1 MNLHLAN
8 QVTIAE
14 HWVCPI
20 EYGDYT
26 GLEDFEIKALAEWL
40 SDYPGAVFQ
49 WGEHSEYARDA
60 ITDLMAQCVECSI
73 YMRSDDETEM

>member
-8 QVTIAE
+8 QVTLAE

-26 GLEDFEIKALAEWL
+26 GLEDCEIRALEEWL
-40 SDYPGAVFQ
+40 SDYPSAVFQ
-49 WGEHSEYARDA
+49 WGEYSEYARDA

-73 YMRSDDETEM
+73 YMRSEDENK